1 LKEWKREAKGSK
13 QKERKKE
20 VKPVSGV
27 LHKAVA
33 IIDAQDVDD
42 NHNEDDNDDVDVDE
56 AAALAL

>member
-1 LKEWKREAKGSK
+1 V
-13 QKERKKE
+13 KERSERQQTERNKE

-42 NHNEDDNDDVDVDE
+42 NHNEDDNDDVDVAVDE